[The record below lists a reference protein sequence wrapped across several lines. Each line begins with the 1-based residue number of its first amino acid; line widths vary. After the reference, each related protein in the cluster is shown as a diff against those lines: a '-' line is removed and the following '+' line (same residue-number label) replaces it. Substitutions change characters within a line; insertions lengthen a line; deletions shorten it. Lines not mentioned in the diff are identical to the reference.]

1 MEDRI
6 KNIESNITVLF
17 SALDK
22 FIHGKNLD
30 KSIAE
35 QVQVL
40 QEKLKQAEEELEK
53 RRNVLQQSE
62 DRVEE
67 LHIELEALDN
77 GLKESTLSHSIEE
90 LVIEKK
96 NNILDLIEKEDVEGK
111 KRNVEDMEKRISII
125 VKRLEFLDNFSVDI

>member
-125 VKRLEFLDNFSVDI
+125 EKRLEFLDNFSVDI